1 MGFSRYDPDMLHELS
16 ERPRILLIGADG
28 QLGWELRRTASPLGD
43 VIATVENDSRR
54 RNVSGELLDLSDH
67 GAIRRVV
74 ADVKPHVILNAA
86 AFTDIDQTERES
98 AVATAING
106 VAPGLLA
113 REASRYEALLVH
125 YSTDNVFDGELDRPY
140 RPSDSPR
147 PANTYGATK
156 LQGEEAIRAIGG
168 PHYILRTSWL
178 YGARGNNFLM
188 TMLDLVDAG
197 RPISVV
203 SDQFGAP
210 TWTRSVAA
218 ATVQIL
224 ALARVAGAAWMRER
238 FGTYHMTAGGRC
250 SWYEFAAAILDRY
263 RDGEH
268 ELTPQSTSSFPA
280 SAGRPAN
287 GVLDC
292 TDIRRAFGIV
302 LDDWRTSLER
312 VMEEVLETRGRAAG
326 AAGLMR
332 TGSGT
337 GARVRRRAG
346 RARG

>member
-1 MGFSRYDPDMLHELS
+1 MLHELA

-43 VIATVENDSRR
+43 VFATVENDSRR
-54 RNVSGELLDLSDH
+54 RNVSAELLDLADH
-67 GAIRRVV
+67 GAIRRV
-74 ADVKPHVILNAA
+74 AAEVKPHVILNAA
-86 AFTDIDQTERES
+86 AFTDIDQTEREL

-106 VAPGLLA
+106 VAPGVLA
-113 REASRYEALLVH
+113 REAARYEALLVH
-125 YSTDNVFDGELDRPY
+125 YSTDNVFDGQLDRPY
-140 RPSDSPR
+140 GPSDPPR

-168 PHYILRTSWL
+168 AHLILRTSWL
-178 YGARGNNFLM
+178 YGSRGNNFFM
-188 TMLDLVDAG
+188 TVLDLVDAG

-224 ALARVAGAAWMRER
+224 SLARVAGAGWIRER
-238 FGTYHMTAGGRC
+238 FGTYHLTAGGRC
-250 SWYEFAAAILDRY
+250 SWYEFAAAILERC
-263 RDGEH
+263 GAGGH
-268 ELTPQSTSSFPA
+268 ELTPRSTSGFPA

-292 TDIRRAFGIV
+292 TAIRRAFGVV
-302 LDDWRTSLER
+302 LDDWRISLER
-312 VMEEVLETRGRAAG
+312 VVEEVREVRGRPGAG
-326 AAGLMR
+326 YGAGRGNELGTGR
-332 TGSGT
+332 GSG
-337 GARVRRRAG
+337 AYRREAG
-346 RARG
+346 RGRD

>member
-1 MGFSRYDPDMLHELS
+1 MLYELA

-54 RNVSGELLDLSDH
+54 RNVSADLLDLADH

-74 ADVKPHVILNAA
+74 AEVKPHVILNAA
-86 AFTDIDQTERES
+86 AFTDIDQTEREP
-98 AVATAING
+98 AIATAING
-106 VAPGLLA
+106 VAPGVLA
-113 REASRYEALLVH
+113 REAARYEALLIH

-140 RPSDSPR
+140 SPSDPPR
-147 PANTYGATK
+147 PANTYGQTK
-156 LQGEEAIRAIGG
+156 LQGEDAIRAIGG
-168 PHYILRTSWL
+168 PHLILRTSWL

-210 TWTRSVAA
+210 TWTRSVAS
-218 ATVQIL
+218 ATVQVL
-224 ALARVAGAAWMRER
+224 SLARVAGMAWMRER
-238 FGTYHMTAGGRC
+238 FGTYHLTAGGRC
-250 SWYEFAAAILDRY
+250 SWYEFAAAILERY
-263 RDGEH
+263 RGGDH
-268 ELTPQSTSSFPA
+268 ELTPQSTSSYPA

-292 TDIRRAFGIV
+292 AAVRRAFGIV
-302 LDDWRTSLER
+302 LDDWKISLDR
-312 VMEEVLETRGRAAG
+312 VMEEVRE
-326 AAGLMR
+326 
-332 TGSGT
+332 
-337 GARVRRRAG
+337 VRRRAG
-346 RARG
+346 AGAGTASRAGMRARRGPGRGRS

>member
-1 MGFSRYDPDMLHELS
+1 MLYELA

-28 QLGWELRRTASPLGD
+28 QLGWELRRAASPLGD
-43 VIATVENDSRR
+43 VIATVENASRR
-54 RNVSGELLDLSDH
+54 RNVSGELLNLADH

-74 ADVKPHVILNAA
+74 TDVKPHVILNAA
-86 AFTDIDQTERES
+86 AFTDVDQTEREP
-98 AVATAING
+98 AIATAING
-106 VAPGLLA
+106 VAPGVLA
-113 REASRYEALLVH
+113 REAARYDALLIH

-140 RPSDSPR
+140 SPSDPPR
-147 PANTYGATK
+147 PANTYGSTK

-168 PHYILRTSWL
+168 PHLILRTSWL

-210 TWTRSVAA
+210 TWTRTVAS

-224 ALARVAGAAWMRER
+224 SLARVAGATWMRER
-238 FGTYHMTAGGRC
+238 LGTYHITARGRC

-263 RDGEH
+263 QEGDY
-268 ELTPQSTSSFPA
+268 ELAPQSTSGFPA

-292 TDIRRAFGIV
+292 AAIRRAFGIV
-302 LDDWRTSLER
+302 LDDWSNSLDR
-312 VMEEVLETRGRAAG
+312 VMEEVLEVRQRPGRA
-326 AAGLMR
+326 
-332 TGSGT
+332 SN
-337 GARVRRRAG
+337 ARRGAG
-346 RARG
+346 RDRN

>member
-1 MGFSRYDPDMLHELS
+1 MLHELA

-43 VIATVENDSRR
+43 VFATVENDSRR
-54 RNVSGELLDLSDH
+54 RNVAAELLDLADH
-67 GAIRRVV
+67 GAIRRV
-74 ADVKPHVILNAA
+74 AAEVKPHVILNAA
-86 AFTDIDQTERES
+86 AFTDIDQTEREL

-106 VAPGLLA
+106 VAPGVLA
-113 REASRYEALLVH
+113 REAARYEALLVH
-125 YSTDNVFDGELDRPY
+125 YSTDNVFDGQLDRPY
-140 RPSDSPR
+140 GPSDPPR

-168 PHYILRTSWL
+168 AHLILRTSWL
-178 YGARGNNFLM
+178 YGSRGNNFLL
-188 TMLDLVDAG
+188 TVLDLADTG

-224 ALARVAGAAWMRER
+224 ALARVAGAGWLRGR
-238 FGTYHMTAGGRC
+238 FGTYHLTAGGRC
-250 SWYEFAAAILDRY
+250 SWYEFAAAILERY
-263 RDGEH
+263 GAGAGAGDYG
-268 ELTPQSTSSFPA
+268 LTPRSTSGFLA

-292 TDIRRAFGIV
+292 AAIRRAFGVV
-302 LDDWRTSLER
+302 LDDWRISLER
-312 VMEEVLETRGRAAG
+312 VMEEVREVRRRPGREPGAYRRAAG
-326 AAGLMR
+326 R
-332 TGSGT
+332 
-337 GARVRRRAG
+337 G
-346 RARG
+346 RD

>member
-1 MGFSRYDPDMLHELS
+1 MLYELS

-43 VIATVENDSRR
+43 VFATVANDSRR
-54 RNVSGELLDLSDH
+54 RNVSGELLDIADH

-168 PHYILRTSWL
+168 PHLILRTSWL
-178 YGARGNNFLM
+178 YGVARQQLPDDHARPRGCGPSDLGGERPVRCAD
-188 TMLDLVDAG
+188 LDPLGGGRHGPDPRARAGRRRGVDA
-197 RPISVV
+197 RTLRHVPH
-203 SDQFGAP
+203 D
-210 TWTRSVAA
+210 
-218 ATVQIL
+218 
-224 ALARVAGAAWMRER
+224 
-238 FGTYHMTAGGRC
+238 GGR
-250 SWYEFAAAILDRY
+250 ALQLVRVRGRHPGPVPAT
-263 RDGEH
+263 G
-268 ELTPQSTSSFPA
+268 STSSPR
-280 SAGRPAN
+280 SP
-287 GVLDC
+287 
-292 TDIRRAFGIV
+292 RRAS
-302 LDDWRTSLER
+302 R
-312 VMEEVLETRGRAAG
+312 
-326 AAGLMR
+326 
-332 TGSGT
+332 
-337 GARVRRRAG
+337 RVRGAPRTACSTARKSGG
-346 RARG
+346 RSASSSTTGGSPSSG

>member
-1 MGFSRYDPDMLHELS
+1 MLHELA

-43 VIATVENDSRR
+43 VFATVENDSRR
-54 RNVSGELLDLSDH
+54 RNVAAELLDLADH
-67 GAIRRVV
+67 GAIRRV
-74 ADVKPHVILNAA
+74 AAEVKPHVILNAA
-86 AFTDIDQTERES
+86 AFTDIDQTEREL

-106 VAPGLLA
+106 VAPGVLA
-113 REASRYEALLVH
+113 REAARYEALLVH
-125 YSTDNVFDGELDRPY
+125 YSTDNVFDGQLDRPY
-140 RPSDSPR
+140 GPSDPPR

-168 PHYILRTSWL
+168 AHIILRTSWL
-178 YGARGNNFLM
+178 YGSRGNNFLL
-188 TMLDLVDAG
+188 TVLDLADAG

-224 ALARVAGAAWMRER
+224 ALARVAGAGWLRGR
-238 FGTYHMTAGGRC
+238 FGTYHLTAGGRC
-250 SWYEFAAAILDRY
+250 SWYEFAAAILERY
-263 RDGEH
+263 GAGGY
-268 ELTPQSTSSFPA
+268 ELAPRSTSGFPA

-292 TDIRRAFGIV
+292 AAIRRAFGVV
-302 LDDWRTSLER
+302 LDDWRISLER
-312 VMEEVLETRGRAAG
+312 VMEEVREVRRPPGHEPGADRGAARRGRD
-326 AAGLMR
+326 
-332 TGSGT
+332 
-337 GARVRRRAG
+337 
-346 RARG
+346 

>member
-1 MGFSRYDPDMLHELS
+1 MLYELA

-54 RNVSGELLDLSDH
+54 RNVSGDLLDLADH

-74 ADVKPHVILNAA
+74 AEVKPHVILNAA
-86 AFTDIDQTERES
+86 AFTDIDQTEREP
-98 AVATAING
+98 AIATAING
-106 VAPGLLA
+106 VAPGVLA
-113 REASRYEALLVH
+113 REAARYEALLVH

-140 RPSDSPR
+140 SPSDPPR
-147 PANTYGATK
+147 PANTYGHTK
-156 LQGEEAIRAIGG
+156 LQGEDAIRAIGG
-168 PHYILRTSWL
+168 PHLILRTSWL
-178 YGARGNNFLM
+178 YGSRGNNFLM
-188 TMLDLVDAG
+188 TVLDLVDAG

-210 TWTRSVAA
+210 TWTRSVAS

-224 ALARVAGAAWMRER
+224 SLARVAGAAWMRER

-250 SWYEFAAAILDRY
+250 SWFEFAAAILERY
-263 RDGEH
+263 REGDY
-268 ELTPQSTSSFPA
+268 ELAPQSTSSYPA

-292 TDIRRAFGIV
+292 VAVRRAFGID
-302 LDDWRTSLER
+302 LDDWRISLER
-312 VMEEVLETRGRAAG
+312 VMEEVREVRRPPGGGPPGGGPRVRG
-326 AAGLMR
+326 AAGR
-332 TGSGT
+332 
-337 GARVRRRAG
+337 G
-346 RARG
+346 RN